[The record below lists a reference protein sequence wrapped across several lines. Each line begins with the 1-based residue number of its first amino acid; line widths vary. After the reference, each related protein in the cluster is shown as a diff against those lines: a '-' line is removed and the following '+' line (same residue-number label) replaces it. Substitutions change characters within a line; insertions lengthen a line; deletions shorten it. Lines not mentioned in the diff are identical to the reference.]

1 MKLWLVRHAR
11 PLAADSLCYGRLEIE
26 VDPAQTAE
34 LATTLA
40 RQLPQGAGLR
50 VSPRQRCEKLAQQL
64 CKARPD
70 LIAHTDPDLAEMDFG
85 TWEGQTWDALG
96 AAALDAWVQDFGQHR
111 PGGGESVN
119 EVMHRVAHALQRA
132 RAETPAEGHA
142 VWLTHA
148 GVIRAVHLLRQG
160 FRRCAKRGIGP
171 AAASAMARSNASNWA
186 RPARVRTRSRSRLLE
201 RRQLQRQRGLGITRG
216 AQQGPPT
223 LHRQQHHAVF
233 QR

>member
-11 PLAADSLCYGRLEIE
+11 PIAADSPCYGRLEIE

-40 RQLPQGAGLR
+40 RQLPAGAGLR

-70 LIAHTDPDLAEMDFG
+70 LIARTDPDLAEMDFG
-85 TWEGQTWDALG
+85 SWEGQRWDALG
-96 AAALDAWVQDFGQHR
+96 AAALEAWVQDFGHHR
-111 PGGGESVN
+111 PGGGENVN
-119 EVMHRVAHALQRA
+119 DVMHRVAQALQRT
-132 RAETPAEGHA
+132 RTETPSEGHA

-160 FRRCAKRGIGP
+160 VQTLNEARDWPSSSIGYGQIEC
-171 AAASAMARSNASNWA
+171 
-186 RPARVRTRSRSRLLE
+186 LDL
-201 RRQLQRQRGLGITRG
+201 
-216 AQQGPPT
+216 GPPSPG
-223 LHRQQHHAVF
+223 QDQAPVKAS
-233 QR
+233 

>member
-11 PLAADSLCYGRLEIE
+11 PIAADSLCYGRLEVE
-26 VDPAQTAE
+26 VDPAQTSE

-40 RQLPQGAGLR
+40 RQLPSGAHLR

-70 LIAHTDPDLAEMDFG
+70 LIHRTDPDLAEMDFG
-85 TWEGQTWDALG
+85 TWEGQRWDTLG
-96 AAALDAWVQDFGQHR
+96 AAALDAWVQDFGQYR

-119 EVMHRVAHALQRA
+119 EVMRRVAHALQRT
-132 RAETPAEGHA
+132 RAETTTDGHG

-160 FRRCAKRGIGP
+160 VQTLSEARDWPSQTIGYGQIEC
-171 AAASAMARSNASNWA
+171 
-186 RPARVRTRSRSRLLE
+186 LDL
-201 RRQLQRQRGLGITRG
+201 
-216 AQQGPPT
+216 GPPAPAQAPV
-223 LHRQQHHAVF
+223 RAS
-233 QR
+233 

>member
-11 PLAADSLCYGRLEIE
+11 PIAADALCYGRLEIE
-26 VDPAQTAE
+26 VDADQTTE

-40 RQLPQGAGLR
+40 HQLPRGAGLY

-96 AAALDAWVQDFGQHR
+96 AAALDAWVKDFGQHR

-119 EVMHRVAHALQRA
+119 DVMRRVAHALERTQKDTSSA
-132 RAETPAEGHA
+132 GHA

-148 GVIRAVHLLRQG
+148 GVIRAVHLLLQG
-160 FRRCAKRGIGP
+160 VQTLSEARDWPSRTIGYGQIECHELGP
-171 AAASAMARSNASNWA
+171 LIAAPGRVKAS
-186 RPARVRTRSRSRLLE
+186 
-201 RRQLQRQRGLGITRG
+201 
-216 AQQGPPT
+216 
-223 LHRQQHHAVF
+223 
-233 QR
+233 

>member
-11 PLAADSLCYGRLEIE
+11 PMAADPLCYGRLDVE

-34 LATTLA
+34 LAINLA
-40 RQLPQGAGLR
+40 RQLPPGAHLR

-70 LIAHTDPDLAEMDFG
+70 LIARTDLDLAEMDFG
-85 TWEGQTWDALG
+85 SWEGQRWDTLG
-96 AAALDAWVQDFGQHR
+96 APALDAWVQDFGHHR

-119 EVMHRVAHALQRA
+119 DVMRRVAQALHNTRA
-132 RAETPAEGHA
+132 QTAASGHA

-160 FRRCAKRGIGP
+160 IQTLHEARDWPSHSIGYGQIECLDLGPPGP
-171 AAASAMARSNASNWA
+171 AQRPFRAS
-186 RPARVRTRSRSRLLE
+186 
-201 RRQLQRQRGLGITRG
+201 
-216 AQQGPPT
+216 
-223 LHRQQHHAVF
+223 
-233 QR
+233 

>member
-11 PLAADSLCYGRLEIE
+11 PLAADSLCYGRQEIE

-70 LIAHTDPDLAEMDFG
+70 LIARTDPDLAEMDFG

-96 AAALDAWVQDFGQHR
+96 AAALEAWVQDFGRHR

-119 EVMHRVAHALQRA
+119 EVMHRVAQALQRT
-132 RAETPAEGHA
+132 RAETPSEGHA

-148 GVIRAVHLLRQG
+148 GVIRAVHLLMQG
-160 FRRCAKRGIGP
+160 VQAL
-171 AAASAMARSNASNWA
+171 SEARDW
-186 RPARVRTRSRSRLLE
+186 PSRSIGYGQIECLALS
-201 RRQLQRQRGLGITRG
+201 
-216 AQQGPPT
+216 PPSPD
-223 LHRQQHHAVF
+223 QNQAPIKAS
-233 QR
+233 

>member
-70 LIAHTDPDLAEMDFG
+70 LISHTDPDLAEMDFG

-160 FRRCAKRGIGP
+160 VQTLRE
-171 AAASAMARSNASNWA
+171 ARDW
-186 RPARVRTRSRSRLLE
+186 PSRSVGYGQIECLE
-201 RRQLQRQRGLGITRG
+201 L
-216 AQQGPPT
+216 GPPS
-223 LHRQQHHAVF
+223 RSQDQEPVKAS
-233 QR
+233 